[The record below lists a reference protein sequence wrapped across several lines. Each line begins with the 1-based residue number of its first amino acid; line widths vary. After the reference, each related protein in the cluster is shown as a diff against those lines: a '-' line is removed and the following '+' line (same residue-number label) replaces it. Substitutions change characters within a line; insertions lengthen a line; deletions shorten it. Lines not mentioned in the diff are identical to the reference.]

1 VCCAD
6 EAQGTETAWTHQR
19 ASMGR
24 EPMLGRKE
32 PSSCEEL
39 KQGQEDWRTLGW
51 ELCGQMDTLTTTQ
64 KTLVFPTWMLL

>member
-1 VCCAD
+1 
-6 EAQGTETAWTHQR
+6 
-19 ASMGR
+19 MGR